1 MMSITTIKQFA
12 AESLAL
18 ADAIEERERQ
28 LAAAIEDLSQD
39 TAVQS
44 AWQQGGQHE
53 RDRIV
58 SLIDMQLGLLTGAG
72 TNAIVLRALRRQVLE
87 VQE

>member
-1 MMSITTIKQFA
+1 MNTTTIKQFA

-18 ADAIEERERQ
+18 AEAIEDRERQ

-39 TAVQS
+39 SAVQA
-44 AWQQGGQHE
+44 AWQQGGQYE

-58 SLIDMQLGLLTGAG
+58 SLIDHQLALLTGAG
-72 TNAIVLRALRRQVLE
+72 TNALVLRALRRQILE
-87 VQE
+87 AQP